1 MLMAQLTR
9 LVLSS
14 NVEST
19 TKTGFVFHLY
29 IFSRELLYRNTSKSG
44 HLKQVYLVHID
55 DFPHLHHP
63 YLVAAI
69 AQAGVNGELPVV
81 DDVGVLLLRPV
92 VVGVVGLNDGKDGVV
107 GRRSLSSGG
116 AGVGRDVMWTFP
128 VNRVSK

>member
-1 MLMAQLTR
+1 M
-9 LVLSS
+9 
-14 NVEST
+14 EST

-29 IFSRELLYRNTSKSG
+29 IFTRELLYRNTSKSG

-81 DDVGVLLLRPV
+81 DDVGVQLLRPD
-92 VVGVVGLNDGKDGVV
+92 VVGVVRLNDGKEWAV
-107 GRRSLSSGG
+107 GRRDFASGG
-116 AGVGRDVMWTFP
+116 AGVDRDVMWTFP
-128 VNRVSK
+128 VNQVSK

>member
-1 MLMAQLTR
+1 MWNPPHR
-9 LVLSS
+9 
-14 NVEST
+14 EI
-19 TKTGFVFHLY
+19 VFILY
-29 IFSRELLYRNTSKSG
+29 IFLRELLYRNTSKSG

-92 VVGVVGLNDGKDGVV
+92 VVGVVGLNDGKEGVV

-128 VNRVSK
+128 VNQVSK